1 MISAISGRKG
11 VPRLGLLTTKGD
23 IEITSSSLV
32 SKINYGDWPVRKKHK
47 ASSMDSRAWVP
58 TPNADVIYSINEG
71 PDVGIDG
78 LEPVV
83 HDYATPK
90 GKFTGI
96 IDKEW

>member
-1 MISAISGRKG
+1 
-11 VPRLGLLTTKGD
+11 
-23 IEITSSSLV
+23 
-32 SKINYGDWPVRKKHK
+32 
-47 ASSMDSRAWVP
+47 MDSRAWVP